1 QFVILLTG
9 ALLFVFYQFERP
21 PVLFDPV
28 TLAATRAAEPEAMAA
43 MEARY
48 ETAFAERRT
57 AALDYAEADGVS
69 SETALRE
76 RYVAADLA
84 FQETRAEAV
93 RTAAEV
99 KGEPWSDTN
108 HVFPTFVFTQLP
120 PGVVGLILIAVLAA
134 AMSTVESELSALSTA
149 SVVDFY
155 RRFRNRFVRG
165 PTSDRHDLIAG
176 RVGILFWG
184 TVATGAALYMGRLG
198 SAVEAVNRV
207 GSFFYG
213 PILGA
218 FVLAAVFPNRGARRA
233 FPAVLCGV
241 AAVWAADLVP
251 RALGIEGVS
260 YLYYNLIGT
269 AVTVGVGLLLG
280 RVGGDAREAGIR

>member
-1 QFVILLTG
+1 MQFVILLTG
-9 ALLFVFYQFERP
+9 ALLFVFYQFEKP

-28 TLAATRAAEPEAMAA
+28 TLAETRAAQPEEMEA

-57 AALDYAEADGVS
+57 AALDFAEADAGS
-69 SETALRE
+69 SEAALRE
-76 RYVAADLA
+76 RFVAADLA
-84 FQETRAEAV
+84 FQETRAEVV
-93 RTAAEV
+93 RTASEV

-120 PGVVGLILIAVLAA
+120 PGIVGLILIAVLAA

-155 RRFRNRFVRG
+155 RRFRSRLGGRFLRG

-176 RVGILFWG
+176 RVGIVFWG
-184 TVATGAALYMGRLG
+184 TVATGAAFYMGRLG

-218 FVLAAVFPNRGARRA
+218 FGPRRYLPEPGRPPGLPRGSWWDRR
-233 FPAVLCGV
+233 
-241 AAVWAADLVP
+241 
-251 RALGIEGVS
+251 
-260 YLYYNLIGT
+260 
-269 AVTVGVGLLLG
+269 
-280 RVGGDAREAGIR
+280 RVGR